1 MEVKIKNL
9 DETKLLAECFAD
21 NIKEKGAFVSL
32 FGDIGAGK
40 TAFTRF
46 LLKNLGVIEDVTS
59 PSFVILNEYKTKF
72 FPIYHFDLYR
82 LENEGVKSI
91 KDELLAYSEDK
102 VLTLVEWAN
111 FGEGELPIDKI
122 EINIKY
128 DLENYSQ
135 ERVFEMNAKGE
146 YFENVVLKTVEEFN
160 KKRNKNWN
168 F

>member
-128 DLENYSQ
+128 DLEKYSQ
-135 ERVFEMNAKGE
+135 ERIFEMNAKGE

>member
-9 DETKLLAECFAD
+9 VETKLLAECLAD

-32 FGDIGAGK
+32 YGDIGAGK

-46 LLKNLGVIEDVTS
+46 LLKKMGVIEDVTS

-82 LENEGVKSI
+82 LEETGTKTI

-111 FGEGELPIDKI
+111 FGEDELPIDKI

-128 DLENYSQ
+128 AVENYSQ
-135 ERVFEMNAKGE
+135 ERIFELKGVGE
-146 YFENVVLKTVEEFN
+146 YYKNVILKTVEEFS
-160 KKRNKNWN
+160 KKRNKN
-168 F
+168 